1 MYKRL
6 AILEGHWDLDHE
18 TSKFRLMVIPEL
30 KIFGSRGTSHT
41 SAFTSYINTLDNHSL
56 ADVINLNYFIHQQKM
71 GFGFQ
76 DTRME
81 FDPVTKVGVM
91 DLVELNSM
99 SAIAPR
105 LVVHNLGQ
113 FTDELDSL
121 QVFLIISKSVV
132 LSMCRFGESR
142 FAGDLNELAE
152 SAEPGIETDVIN
164 ALKRLIP
171 PGEKE

>member
-6 AILEGHWDLDHE
+6 AILEGHWEIDHD
-18 TSKFRLMVIPEL
+18 TNKYRLMVQPEL

-41 SAFTSYINTLDNHSL
+41 SAFTSYINPVDNHTL
-56 ADVINLNYFIHQQKM
+56 QDAINMSYFIHQQKM

-76 DTRME
+76 DSKME

-91 DLVELNSM
+91 ELVELNSM
-99 SAIAPR
+99 PAIAPR

-121 QVFLIISKSVV
+121 QVFLIIAKSVV
-132 LSMCRFGESR
+132 LSMCRFAENR
-142 FAGDLNELAE
+142 FAADLDELDQ
-152 SAEPGIETDVIN
+152 SAEPGIEKDIIK
-164 ALKRLIP
+164 ALRRLHP
-171 PGEKE
+171 PGEKA